1 LILRASLSTS
11 VSDDAT
17 RQILVIILLIRR
29 PVPGRWWLEMSLKSL
44 VIPTLEE
51 LVEVQALETNLYTV
65 FHIISHL
72 YAEANL
78 SDDIEKELLALQ
90 LQAARQP
97 EGFSKEEAQKYVND
111 CMSCIVRTMQDL
123 LVGPAG
129 SPEVQGLHKWMA
141 GFLAKMK
148 EMNKAAVEADR
159 ATKREAAVAE
169 EKSLKSRTPRGFR
182 GTGRDLQ
189 PPGRPGRVSASL
201 KMAEQ
206 AVDELTRPE
215 SSGEVQET
223 DKMPPQQ
230 P

>member
-1 LILRASLSTS
+1 
-11 VSDDAT
+11 
-17 RQILVIILLIRR
+17 
-29 PVPGRWWLEMSLKSL
+29 MSLKSL
-44 VIPTLEE
+44 PIPTLEK
-51 LVEVQALETNLYTV
+51 LVEIQALETNLYTV

-78 SDDIEKELLALQ
+78 SDAIEKELLELQ
-90 LQAARQP
+90 LKAARQP
-97 EGFSKEEAQKYVND
+97 EGFEEKEARQYVND

-129 SPEVQGLHKWMA
+129 SPEVLGLHKWME

-148 EMNKAAVEADR
+148 KMNKEAVDADR
-159 ATKREAAVAE
+159 ANKRAAAAKEDQTKLQTRQ
-169 EKSLKSRTPRGFR
+169 GFL
-182 GTGRDLQ
+182 GTRRDLQ
-189 PPGRPGRVSASL
+189 RPARPDRSMGVSASL

-206 AVDELTRPE
+206 AVGELTQPE
-215 SSGEVQET
+215 SSEGVQET